1 MPIAA
6 GPPVRCW
13 VRQAIGQR
21 NMVESEAENREN
33 KKKAL
38 AAVLAEKRAEL
49 ERADRYYQSLQQ
61 IEAEQNTLIAK
72 LSSSES

>member
-1 MPIAA
+1 MY
-6 GPPVRCW
+6 
-13 VRQAIGQR
+13 QAIGQR

-38 AAVLAEKRAEL
+38 AAALAEKRADL
-49 ERADRYYQSLQQ
+49 ERANRHYQSLQQ

>member
-1 MPIAA
+1 
-6 GPPVRCW
+6 
-13 VRQAIGQR
+13 
-21 NMVESEAENREN
+21 MVESEAENREN